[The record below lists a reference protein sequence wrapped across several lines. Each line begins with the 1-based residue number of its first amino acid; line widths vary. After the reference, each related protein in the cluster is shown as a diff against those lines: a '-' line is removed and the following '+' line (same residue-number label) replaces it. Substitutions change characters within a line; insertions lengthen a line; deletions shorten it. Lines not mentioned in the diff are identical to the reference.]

1 MKRPKMLNLVTI
13 FTYFAISTSL
23 FAQEAGGEMSA
34 GSAFAKQ
41 LPLLILFGALFY
53 FLIIAPQR
61 KQQKKHAELMN
72 QLKRGDE
79 VVTAAGIIGTIQ
91 GINDRVVSLEV
102 SPGTEIKVIKSQV
115 QGLLRNALAQAEG
128 SKS

>member
-1 MKRPKMLNLVTI
+1 
-13 FTYFAISTSL
+13 
-23 FAQEAGGEMSA
+23 
-34 GSAFAKQ
+34 
-41 LPLLILFGALFY
+41 
-53 FLIIAPQR
+53 
-61 KQQKKHAELMN
+61 MN